1 MTIKTGKSGHHSAF
15 AANLRQLCALQT
27 SIADVCRDTGIN
39 RQQFNKYLSGRA
51 IPSARILR
59 KICQRLEVSEDAL
72 LSGPLKAG
80 HGHGS
85 QSSLVTAPRVP
96 QLGRE
101 LDRLF
106 KLFLPDLRE
115 TSRTLLQD
123 FAPGAYHV
131 YFPFRGSSAHVLRS
145 YQEVWWHNG
154 LLMFTRLTR
163 LKEPGRR
170 EDMGFG
176 RHFGVALASRS
187 EVSLLARNR
196 AAPHQISMINIPP
209 VLVLKKYFV
218 GLSITHG
225 AGVPLAS
232 RVVVER
238 LDAEARRRD
247 HLRPCGVLPADDPR
261 IPGFVQNVLKPEVE
275 RGPTLQLPNTDEI
288 VGAWLAK

>member
-1 MTIKTGKSGHHSAF
+1 MTVKTGKSGYHSAF

-39 RQQFNKYLSGRA
+39 RQQFNKYLAGRA

-72 LSGPLKAG
+72 LSAPLKGG
-80 HGHGS
+80 HGAYHP
-85 QSSLVTAPRVP
+85 LVAAPRVP

-101 LDRLF
+101 LDRLL

-115 TSRTLLQD
+115 AGRVMLQD
-123 FAPGAYHV
+123 FGPGAYHV
-131 YFPFRGSSAHVLRS
+131 YFPFRGSSSHVLRS
-145 YQEVWWHNG
+145 YQEVWWQKD

-163 LKEPGRR
+163 LKEPGQR

-176 RHFGVALASRS
+176 RHFGVALASRG

-196 AAPHQISMINIPP
+196 TSPHQISMINIPP
-209 VLVLKKYFV
+209 VTVLKNYFV

-225 AGVPLAS
+225 AGLPLAS
-232 RVVVER
+232 RVVIER
-238 LDAEARRRD
+238 LDPEARRRD
-247 HLRPCGVLPADDPR
+247 HLKLCGVMPADDPR
-261 IPGFVQNVLKPEVE
+261 IPGFVQNVLKPETQ
-275 RGPTLQLPNTDEI
+275 RGPTLLLPNIDEI